1 MKNVLL
7 QFFLIVLIIFLVPMY
22 AQGQGKTFE
31 VSFEVTDN
39 PVATSTA
46 TTTSPP
52 TPPGG
57 GPLPVPPQ
65 PIFTNIAVEANTD
78 SSEILW
84 STNPH
89 TRGIIM
95 WGATPDL
102 ELGSISAPLYNREH
116 TTFIESLIE
125 QKTYYFRIIAQDGF
139 GNMVDSGIVSFIT
152 KGKDDVQSPSN
163 PITFTA
169 KVEGAAIRL
178 DWQNPLDE
186 DFRSVRIIRSPLFY
200 PADTVD
206 GALVYEGSLETFLDT
221 EVEKDI
227 RYYYTLFARDAAGN
241 YSSGVVADAI
251 IFTDG
256 GSEEIEPPFENLP
269 DAPFVHPQIDAL
281 TLYDLEYIQKGIL
294 LPVSST
300 SPRIYI
306 DGGYDLLV
314 RLEYEKVPE
323 VLKTIAI
330 TLTDP
335 IEKDKHFSF
344 LLRVNKDK
352 SYYEARLSP
361 LKRTGV
367 YEFLFAV
374 LDYKNQNL
382 KKLYGQFIVDK
393 VSALVT
399 VLRTPVVITY
409 ARTTLMSFLLLFMI
423 FIIACLRRRQQYLE
437 DESQPCNRC

>member
-7 QFFLIVLIIFLVPMY
+7 QFFLIVLIIFLAPRY
-22 AQGQGKTFE
+22 AEGQGKTFE
-31 VSFEVTDN
+31 VSFEVTDGIASTTVISN
-39 PVATSTA
+39 P
-46 TTTSPP
+46 
-52 TPPGG
+52 PPGG
-57 GPLPVPPQ
+57 GPLPVQPQ
-65 PIFTNIAVEANTD
+65 PIFIDIAVEATTD
-78 SSEILW
+78 SSEIFW

-116 TTFIESLIE
+116 TTFIESLVE

-139 GNMVDSGIVSFIT
+139 GNLIDSGVISFVT
-152 KGKDDVQSPSN
+152 KGKDDVLSPSN

-169 KVEGAAIRL
+169 KAEGVAIRL
-178 DWQNPLDE
+178 DWQNPSDE

-200 PADTVD
+200 PADIVD

-221 EVEKDI
+221 DVVTDT
-227 RYYYTLFARDAAGN
+227 RYYYTLFAKDAAGN

-251 IFTDG
+251 IFGDG
-256 GSEEIEPPFENLP
+256 GIGEVQKPFENLP
-269 DAPFVHPQIDAL
+269 NAPIVHPQLQSI

-314 RLEYEKVPE
+314 RLEYGKVPE

-330 TLTDP
+330 TITDP

-361 LKRTGV
+361 LERKGV

-393 VSALVT
+393 VSSLIT
-399 VLRTPVVITY
+399 VVRTSPTLTY
-409 ARTTLMSFLLLFMI
+409 ARTALMSFLMLFMI
-423 FIIACLRRRQQYLE
+423 FIIACLRRRQQFTEELPQ
-437 DESQPCNRC
+437 SCNRC